1 MKVSS
6 SFVTMKGIFL
16 KKEIVKLCCEVTTK
30 NMQESI
36 GTLFSSYFRKRMKWA
51 KDHDIIFLRE
61 LLLFESWNHKY
72 GSKERGNCWER
83 ISESLYQ
90 LTDISFK
97 VTQRSVQDHCHTLE
111 KIYKKQK
118 REEDRQSGINP
129 EEREVDF
136 ALTDITEQFQE
147 AQNIHQ
153 DASEKQ
159 KKKQSKTQQKQKT
172 CKESH

>member
-1 MKVSS
+1 M
-6 SFVTMKGIFL
+6 G
-16 KKEIVKLCCEVTTK
+16 
-30 NMQESI
+30 
-36 GTLFSSYFRKRMKWA
+36 KRPWY
-51 KDHDIIFLRE
+51 HLLTWIE
-61 LLLFESWNHKY
+61 LLLFEPWNHKY
-72 GSKERGNCWER
+72 GSKERGNYWER

-90 LTDISFK
+90 LRDISFK
-97 VTQRSVQDHCHTLE
+97 VTQRSVQDHGHTFE
-111 KIYKKQK
+111 KTCKKQK

-136 ALTDITEQFQE
+136 ALTDITERFQE

-172 CKESH
+172 CEEGH